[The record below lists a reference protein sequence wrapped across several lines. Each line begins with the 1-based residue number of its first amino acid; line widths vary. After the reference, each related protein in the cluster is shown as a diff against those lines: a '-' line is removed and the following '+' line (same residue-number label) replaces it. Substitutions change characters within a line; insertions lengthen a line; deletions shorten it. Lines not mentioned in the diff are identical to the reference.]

1 MTVPLAPHA
10 TPSLCPEALLS
21 AGCGPRGHTPKSE
34 NSDPA
39 QFQKFLYTWAS
50 LGPIGWTLAGAGWI
64 CNPRVLEVGT
74 FTKKMHCMTQSSAKA
89 MSDFT
94 KRLPWLR
101 AAVAVLW
108 SLGVAILYL
117 DVDVAYC
124 NRHKLYRIFVHQEFP
139 QEL

>member
-1 MTVPLAPHA
+1 MGLPGTHLPGTHWVDLRRRWLDLQPPR
-10 TPSLCPEALLS
+10 
-21 AGCGPRGHTPKSE
+21 PRGGDFS
-34 NSDPA
+34 
-39 QFQKFLYTWAS
+39 
-50 LGPIGWTLAGAGWI
+50 
-64 CNPRVLEVGT
+64 
-74 FTKKMHCMTQSSAKA
+74 KKRHYMTQSSAKA

-94 KRLPWLR
+94 RRLPWLHV
-101 AAVAVLW
+101 AVAVLW